1 MNEVANTRGGMT
13 VLEDLAVQA
22 QMFSTGAAMN
32 LLQLGRVLTEAKP
45 MVARGEW
52 AAWVKENA
60 HMPIR
65 TAQQYMQAYQ
75 EFGLDQRYA
84 QLGTSKVIKLLPMSE
99 EEREELLREN
109 DLEKMS
115 VREVER
121 AVQEMR
127 GKIGDGGRAVTTCC
141 APGPE
146 SGVSVPEEIGRERE
160 ALRAERGGNGPD
172 GTEGERD
179 EARIRERIRAEAEA
193 QAERAEEELK
203 REREALRAEMDRE
216 REALRAEAL
225 AEADREREAIRD
237 EAMAE
242 AAKALERERE
252 ALRAEVMEDAKEAIQ
267 EAMEAQRRLSRENAD
282 LQKENREQAE
292 MLSEQQEEL
301 NRTQAELLNARSAMA
316 KGDAERIP
324 TGGLTVDGF
333 AQAVRSFIGAV
344 ARMPQM
350 RNAFAGMD
358 HGERQEYEELL
369 GTVEKWCADSR
380 RAMGVTFAEGEVS

>member
-1 MNEVANTRGGMT
+1 MNEVANTRTGGMT

-141 APGPE
+141 APGLE

-172 GTEGERD
+172 GSEGERA
-179 EARIRERIRAEAEA
+179 EAEEIRERIRAEAEA

-216 REALRAEAL
+216 REALRAETEREREAMRAEAL
-225 AEADREREAIRD
+225 AEAL
-237 EAMAE
+237 AE
-242 AAKALERERE
+242 AERERE

>member
-1 MNEVANTRGGMT
+1 MNEVANTRTGGMT

-52 AAWVKENA
+52 AAWVRENA

-127 GKIGDGGRAVTTCC
+127 GKVGDGGRAVTTCC

-160 ALRAERGGNGPD
+160 ALRAE
-172 GTEGERD
+172 
-179 EARIRERIRAEAEA
+179 
-193 QAERAEEELK
+193 EELK

-216 REALRAEAL
+216 REALRAETEREREAMRTEAL
-225 AEADREREAIRD
+225 AEAEREREAMR
-237 EAMAE
+237 AE
-242 AAKALERERE
+242 ALAEAERERE
-252 ALRAEVMEDAKEAIQ
+252 ALRAEVMTDAKEAIQ

>member
-1 MNEVANTRGGMT
+1 MNEVANTRMGGMT

-45 MVARGEW
+45 MVPRGEW

-127 GKIGDGGRAVTTCC
+127 GKVGDGGRTVTTCC
-141 APGPE
+141 TPGPE

-160 ALRAERGGNGPD
+160 ALRAERGGNGP
-172 GTEGERD
+172 TEGERA
-179 EARIRERIRAEAEA
+179 EAEEIRERIRAEAEA

-216 REALRAEAL
+216 REALRAET
-225 AEADREREAIRD
+225 EREREAIR
-237 EAMAE
+237 AE
-242 AAKALERERE
+242 ALAEAERERE